1 MAELSRLKKF
11 MLCTFIVAIASF
23 LVMFYYSVNFSKYT
37 RIGVKYVTT
46 ITNGNL
52 GRDSHEQAL
61 LSNDSSASEEGKI
74 DIVSSIETSVRSQ
87 PTEKKSIRLMSE
99 DETALQST
107 SKSSKS
113 GSTVRLSAEAKKPT
127 TLSTTSSTRQ
137 PILRVTT
144 SNTQSNIAQELC
156 PEKSSSLGESFLLS
170 SITSDLA
177 RNYMAIR
184 HFFASCMLERLVYF
198 CGVPVHVT

>member
-52 GRDSHEQAL
+52 GRHEQAL

-74 DIVSSIETSVRSQ
+74 GIVSSIETSVRSQ
-87 PTEKKSIRLMSE
+87 PTEKKSISLMSE
-99 DETALQST
+99 DESALQST

-127 TLSTTSSTRQ
+127 TSSNTSSTRQ

-170 SITSDLA
+170 NITSDLA